1 MPRTSSA
8 RETLPPGAEEESARV
23 PSEARARAILREFR
37 PYVIVAG
44 ILPVVAAL
52 YWGQGVLIPVALAC
66 LFTFLLSPIVG
77 ALERA
82 GLGRMR
88 AGKVVAALLVV
99 GLVFS
104 IIGGAGWIIVQQI
117 TAFGSE
123 LPQYKGNIMRKV
135 EEFRGLGR
143 HSPLAEVQSAAKEV
157 MGELQKVETPKGE
170 SKPLPVVVK
179 PEVFGIWQ
187 LPRLLQAAGAAMFV
201 VVLVIFML
209 IERREVRDRFIR
221 LSGERRLANVT
232 RAIDEASGRVSRY
245 LLVHSMINVIYG
257 AAIGTGLFLIGVP
270 YAVLWGVLAVLLRF
284 LPYIGAPLAAVGPI
298 VLSLAVFAGWQRP
311 LATLALFVAV
321 ELTTYMV
328 MEPLLYGQT
337 IGVSPPA
344 LLVAVAFWTWLWGP
358 IGLVLGTPLTV
369 CLVVFGKHI
378 PALGFVTVFMT
389 DEPALSRDVSYYQ
402 RLLAGDSEEAA
413 GILEAYLDGRGL
425 AEVFDDIVVPALSR
439 AKSDCETSRVTRE
452 EAGAL
457 YSAARKT
464 IEELAAH
471 GSPPAAGA
479 SIASVSVLGCAA
491 GGEADEVALAMLARL
506 LSPAECAIEL
516 VSAHALSGEIVTL
529 AAEKKPGFLL
539 IAAVAPGAAEQT
551 RHLCKR
557 LRARFPDV
565 MILVGRW
572 GNHGR
577 SDGDR
582 ELFLDAGADAVGM
595 TLRESRGQIVER
607 VRLV

>member
-8 RETLPPGAEEESARV
+8 RETLPTGAAEESDRAPSA
-23 PSEARARAILREFR
+23 ARAILREFR

-52 YWGQGVLIPVALAC
+52 YWGQGVLIPVALAF

-99 GLVFS
+99 ILVFS
-104 IIGGAGWIIVQQI
+104 IIGGAAWIIVQQV
-117 TAFGSE
+117 TAFASE

-179 PEVFGIWQ
+179 PEVLGLWQ
-187 LPRLLQAAGAAMFV
+187 LPRLLQAAGAASFV

-257 AAIGTGLFLIGVP
+257 AAIATGLFLIGVP
-270 YAVLWGVLAVLLRF
+270 YAVLWGVLAILLRF

-298 VLSLAVFAGWQRP
+298 VLSLAVFDGWQRP
-311 LATLALFVAV
+311 LATLALFVTV
-321 ELTTYMV
+321 ELLTYMV
-328 MEPLLYGQT
+328 MEPVLYGQT

-413 GILEAYLDGRGL
+413 GILEAYLEGHGL

-439 AKSDCETSRVTRE
+439 AKSDCESLRVTRE

-464 IEELAAH
+464 IEELATRR
-471 GSPPAAGA
+471 SPSASGA
-479 SIASVSVLGCAA
+479 SIAGVSVLGCAA

-506 LSPAECAIEL
+506 LSPAECAIEP

-529 AAEKKPGFLL
+529 AAEKKPGVLL

-557 LRARFPDV
+557 LRARFPDIT
-565 MILVGRW
+565 ILIGRW

-577 SDGDR
+577 VDGDR
-582 ELFLDAGADAVGM
+582 ELFLDAGADAVGV
-595 TLRESRGQIVER
+595 TLRESRGQMLER